1 MKSGGGS
8 IVARFGSWGGV
19 WVEKGKMS
27 FALTIINLALTAYI
41 AHRKGRNVLLWAII
55 GFILPV
61 LSIIIILYL
70 PRKAEK
76 TGDYKEKSKK
86 PFSKLGYGCLL
97 AFIIF
102 FIAVYISSVREPS
115 INADSVRQKI
125 KLGMKVAEVIQ
136 VLNNSK
142 GRSYYYYYANVGGEE
157 KSYSQ
162 EEFLEIMNNP
172 AGKTGLQGKVW
183 LVFMDGAVP
192 IRVSFSINFGP
203 DGKVVSLTDS
213 RGWD

>member
-1 MKSGGGS
+1 
-8 IVARFGSWGGV
+8 
-19 WVEKGKMS
+19 MS
-27 FALTIINLALTAYI
+27 FILTIINSALTTYL
-41 AHRKGRNVLLWAII
+41 AHRKRRNLLLWAII
-55 GFILPV
+55 GFILPI

-70 PRKAEK
+70 PQKDEKA
-76 TGDYKEKSKK
+76 GVYKEKSKK
-86 PFSKLGYGCLL
+86 SFYKLGYGCLL

-125 KLGMKVAEVIQ
+125 KLGMRAGEVIG
-136 VLNNSK
+136 VLKNSK
-142 GRSYYYYYANVGGEE
+142 GRNYYYYYAKIKGEE
-157 KSYSQ
+157 KSYSA

-172 AGKTGLQGKVW
+172 TGKTDLQGNIW

-203 DGKVVSLTDS
+203 DDKVVSLTDS